1 MKASTIFFLVV
12 FACALGFA
20 SHSYAEAKV
29 GDQAPDFE
37 LQGSDGQ
44 LHHLADFK
52 GKQAVVLAW
61 FPKAFTP
68 GCTAECKSIKDDGE
82 AIRKYDVAYFAISV
96 DPMDGEK
103 GNKAFAQSLG
113 VDFPILSDS
122 DQKTAKDYGV
132 ISNGVRAHRWTFYI
146 DKDGKIVDIDK
157 KVDTSKAATGIAD
170 RLKKLGVTE
179 KK

>member
-68 GCTAECKSIKDDGE
+68 GCTAECKSMKDDGD
-82 AIRKYDVAYFAISV
+82 AIRKYDVAYFAISI
-96 DPMDGEK
+96 DPIDGEK
-103 GNKAFAQSLG
+103 GNKAFAKSLD
-113 VDFPILSDS
+113 VDFPILSDP
-122 DQKTAKDYGV
+122 DQKTANDYGV
-132 ISNGVRAHRWTFYI
+132 MSGNGRAHRWTFYI

-157 KVDTSKAATGIAD
+157 KVDTAKAAKGIATKLD
-170 RLKKLGVTE
+170 GLGIPQKK
-179 KK
+179 